1 MKFRL
6 LALKISVLCELK
18 KIRKGAGKQQDKD
31 KDKDKAQGQ
40 KPDPSRSS
48 GFP

>member
-31 KDKDKAQGQ
+31 KDKAQGQ